1 MNRPIVCNCSLYDFT
16 HTLSTKCRGQ
26 PYAGITK
33 HDRLHPGVDTVESTN
48 PYGWE
53 PEPLPLEPFSQAT
66 PGGGV
71 MSCEHTDHY
80 DTSCE
85 ECRDEIDQIIAR
97 LHASVATQVST
108 SREPEPQVALAP
120 AWATVRWP
128 SHPSDVLKL
137 LSDI

>member
-33 HDRLHPGVDTVESTN
+33 HDRLHPEVDTVESAN

-53 PEPLPLEPFSQAT
+53 PEPLEPT
-66 PGGGV
+66 LP
-71 MSCEHTDHY
+71 
-80 DTSCE
+80 
-85 ECRDEIDQIIAR
+85 
-97 LHASVATQVST
+97 
-108 SREPEPQVALAP
+108 PLAP
-120 AWATVRWP
+120 RWATVRWP

-137 LSDI
+137 LSGVQDVEK